1 MNYVLYNLCSPVIW
15 SLMVG
20 GVAQLSFVAYQEGL
34 TVGVNTLCFS
44 LDTNQDRNIY
54 VPLMNSLN
62 NFIAC
67 WRLRIFST
75 LIA

>member
-1 MNYVLYNLCSPVIW
+1 M
-15 SLMVG
+15 G
-20 GVAQLSFVAYQEGL
+20 AGTQLRFVAYQEGL

-62 NFIAC
+62 NVNAED
-67 WRLRIFST
+67 
-75 LIA
+75 